1 VKKKVVLPDISY
13 SCEEDEDEDESY
25 SGEEEEEELSSEEEE
40 EDESSSEEEGEEE
53 SSSEEE
59 GEEESSSPGEEGI
72 KGKAYLG
79 KDDNDE
85 SSSGE
90 EEEEEHVVRTILH
103 FSSTKFIRLTSC
115 HCSSPRPHVHVRYI
129 GSIPGEVQ
137 DCKICDTQGKIQIVS
152 DEACQSRI

>member
-1 VKKKVVLPDISY
+1 VKKKVVLPNISY
-13 SCEEDEDEDESY
+13 SCEEDEDEFSSEEEKEDES
-25 SGEEEEEELSSEEEE
+25 SSEEEE

-79 KDDNDE
+79 KDDDDE

-90 EEEEEHVVRTILH
+90 EEEEEPHVVRTILH
-103 FSSTKFIRLTSC
+103 FSSTKFIMLKSC
-115 HCSSPRPHVHVRYI
+115 HFSSPRPQVHVRYI
-129 GSIPGEVQ
+129 GSIPVEVQ
-137 DCKICDTQGKIQIVS
+137 DCKICDTRG
-152 DEACQSRI
+152 

>member
-1 VKKKVVLPDISY
+1 MKKKVVLPDISY

-40 EDESSSEEEGEEE
+40 EDE

>member
-1 VKKKVVLPDISY
+1 MKKKVVLPDISY
-13 SCEEDEDEDESY
+13 SCEEDKDEDESY
-25 SGEEEEEELSSEEEE
+25 AGEEE
-40 EDESSSEEEGEEE
+40 EDESSSEEEEEDE
-53 SSSEEE
+53 PSSEEE

-72 KGKAYLG
+72 KGKTYLG
-79 KDDNDE
+79 KDDDDE

-90 EEEEEHVVRTILH
+90 EEEEEPHVVRTILH

-137 DCKICDTQGKIQIVS
+137 DCKICDTRG
-152 DEACQSRI
+152 